1 MKKFIGKNKA
11 DALSEHLSKE
21 AFDMLSDTEKADY
34 YTSLAEER
42 VNARTP
48 EERKGIAEAYRS
60 IGKYRNAARFAS
72 ELENEAQKQIEELQR
87 EKAERKKNIIKY
99 GCIALG
105 AIVLAVAV
113 SLAVSL
119 ADTKGRKYGEAVE
132 LYNEGKYSEALEI
145 FNTIPSYKDTNL
157 YIIAINGT
165 MKDSVINGQRARV
178 GDTVTFGEWYA
189 GSGSAGER
197 KEIKWI
203 VLEVDTENR
212 RAFVISADILYS
224 AAYGNT
230 DVWKNSDICSWLNG
244 EFLTTAF
251 SESEQKKLVKTLYE
265 ELDGNGDVLSAF
277 SSKIALMSQAE
288 KTKYLTDL
296 RIIPAE
302 GAGESQWWLRTASGE
317 GKIMYIAENG
327 QLATV
332 GTDSK
337 ETMGVR
343 PVAWIA
349 LD

>member
-1 MKKFIGKNKA
+1 M
-11 DALSEHLSKE
+11 
-21 AFDMLSDTEKADY
+21 
-34 YTSLAEER
+34 
-42 VNARTP
+42 
-48 EERKGIAEAYRS
+48 
-60 IGKYRNAARFAS
+60 
-72 ELENEAQKQIEELQR
+72 
-87 EKAERKKNIIKY
+87 
-99 GCIALG
+99 
-105 AIVLAVAV
+105 
-113 SLAVSL
+113 
-119 ADTKGRKYGEAVE
+119 
-132 LYNEGKYSEALEI
+132 
-145 FNTIPSYKDTNL
+145 
-157 YIIAINGT
+157 
-165 MKDSVINGQRARV
+165 
-178 GDTVTFGEWYA
+178 
-189 GSGSAGER
+189 
-197 KEIKWI
+197 
-203 VLEVDTENR
+203 DTENR

-277 SSKIALMSQAE
+277 SSKIALMSQAD

-302 GAGESQWWLRTASGE
+302 GAGENQWWLRTASGE

-337 ETMGVR
+337 EVMGVR